1 MKNYIDAAVSRART
15 TLSVFVAIMIT
26 GFACYLA
33 IPAELN
39 PDVEVPIVI
48 TTIIH
53 QGISPED
60 AERLLAKPSELE
72 LKTVD
77 GITSVSSFSS
87 ENAATIITEFDIDF
101 ESQFALKR
109 SARSDQQ
116 S

>member
-15 TLSVFVAIMIT
+15 TLSVFVAIIIT
-26 GFACYLA
+26 GFVCYLA

-77 GITSVSSFSS
+77 GITLSLIHIS
-87 ENAATIITEFDIDF
+87 EPT
-101 ESQFALKR
+101 R
-109 SARSDQQ
+109 PY
-116 S
+116 